1 MVNRRKEDR
10 LAVECSVYLEY
21 LHQHGQQS
29 MNMLWTRQMIGK
41 NISSTVYAYTVEDIY
56 APLYF
61 EKFSWCAVYAL
72 HTVNGIRVIYS
83 AFCIQAYGIH
93 PYFIIRIYLFF

>member
-21 LHQHGQQS
+21 LHEHGQQS

-56 APLYF
+56 APDIFHGVRYTP
-61 EKFSWCAVYAL
+61 VYRQRYTGHL
-72 HTVNGIRVIYS
+72 
-83 AFCIQAYGIH
+83 
-93 PYFIIRIYLFF
+93 

>member
-10 LAVECSVYLEY
+10 LAVDCSVYLEY
-21 LHQHGQQS
+21 LHEHGQQS

-61 EKFSWCAVYAL
+61 EIFSWCTVYACIPS
-72 HTVNGIRVIYS
+72 TV
-83 AFCIQAYGIH
+83 YGS
-93 PYFIIRIYLFF
+93 FIVHFVYKRTVYTHIL